1 MAAQSK
7 AWVCGCSVAGIAYS
21 NPAGC
26 MDVCE
31 CCAVTG
37 RGLCDG
43 PFPRPEEFRRVWCVF
58 EHYQGQQ

>member
-7 AWVCGCSVAGIAYS
+7 AWVSGRWVAGIACS

-31 CCAVTG
+31 CCAVSG

-43 PFPRPEEFRRVWCVF
+43 PIPRPKEAHRVWCVF
-58 EHYQGQQ
+58 ERHQGRQ